1 VSIARFLGM
10 SNFTFPHVTIKALHS
25 GQMLN
30 VSSIHEASELL
41 SHNWPKNGGRKLTA
55 ARKACL
61 DGFSGTMSVDAVR
74 RAFIGAAKEVG
85 IYVWEETGEAR

>member
-1 VSIARFLGM
+1 M
-10 SNFTFPHVTIKALHS
+10 TNFTFPHVTIKAKHS

-30 VSSIHEASELL
+30 VASIHEASELL
-41 SHNWPKNGGRKLTA
+41 AHHWPKNGGRKHTD

-61 DGFSGTMSVDAVR
+61 GGFGGTMSADDVR
-74 RAFIGAAKEVG
+74 TAFIGAAKEVG